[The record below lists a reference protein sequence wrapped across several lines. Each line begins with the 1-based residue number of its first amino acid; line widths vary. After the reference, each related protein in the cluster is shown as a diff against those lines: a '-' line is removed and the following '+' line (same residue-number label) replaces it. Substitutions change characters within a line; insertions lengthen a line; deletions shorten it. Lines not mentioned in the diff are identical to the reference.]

1 MAVVFVLGG
10 EAECPRSAGSAGTST
25 LSVLLVLKEIE
36 ATNNFSL
43 HREEGQTSLLSSSL
57 SFDTEENNV

>member
-43 HREEGQTSLLSSSL
+43 QREGQTSLLSSSL